1 MRRKTMTELRRAL
14 RLAQRADRIKRAHG
28 QVCNAAM
35 TRLSQAHLRLRFAID
50 VDLMHTGVSRGHG
63 QQDQVTHGQGRSR

>member
-1 MRRKTMTELRRAL
+1 
-14 RLAQRADRIKRAHG
+14 
-28 QVCNAAM
+28 VCNAAM